1 MKRIVFFDIDRTL
14 TRGVSSGAYLA
25 NLLGHGKLMEEVEGA
40 YARGEIDNDE
50 VCSIDAAGY
59 AGHSAEE
66 LFAMLENMPLVDG
79 VARAVEAV
87 HAAGGEA
94 HIASLAWGV
103 VAAYLCERYGFDGY
117 VRSEL
122 EMEDD
127 VCTGG
132 VALALESEGKCAY
145 ARELC
150 TELGVDLDACAAIGD
165 SRSDIPLFQL
175 VGISVAFNATEE
187 AERAATH
194 VYRGPNIA
202 EALALVL

>member
-1 MKRIVFFDIDRTL
+1 MKRIVFFDIDGTL
-14 TRGVSSGAYLA
+14 TRGATSGAYLA
-25 NLLGHGKLMEEVEGA
+25 NLLGHGRAMEEAEAA

-50 VCSIDAAGY
+50 VCRIDAAGY
-59 AGHSAEE
+59 AGHSTEE
-66 LFAMLENMPLVDG
+66 LSGMLEDMPLVDG

-103 VAAYLCERYGFDGY
+103 VAAYLCKRYGFDGY
-117 VRSEL
+117 VASEL
-122 EMEDD
+122 EMEDG

-132 VALALESEGKCAY
+132 VALALEGEGKCAY

-150 TELGVDLDACAAIGD
+150 VSRGIDFDACIAIGD
-165 SRSDIPLFQL
+165 SRSDIPLFEL
-175 VGISVAFNATEE
+175 VGTSVAFNATGE

-194 VYRGPNIA
+194 VYRGTDIA
-202 EALALVL
+202 EALALAL

>member
-1 MKRIVFFDIDRTL
+1 MKRIVFFDIDGTL

-25 NLLGHGKLMEEVEGA
+25 NLLGHGKLMEEAEAA

-50 VCSIDAAGY
+50 VCRIDAAGY
-59 AGHSAEE
+59 AGRSTKE
-66 LFAMLENMPLVDG
+66 LFGMLEAMPFVDG

-94 HIASLAWGV
+94 HIASLTWGV

-117 VRSEL
+117 VGSEL
-122 EMEDD
+122 EVKDG

-150 TELGVDLDACAAIGD
+150 AARDVDLDACIAIGD
-165 SRSDIPLFQL
+165 SRSDIPLFEL
-175 VGISVAFNATEE
+175 VGTSIAFNANEE

-194 VYRGPNIA
+194 DYRGSDIA
-202 EALALVL
+202 EALALAF

>member
-1 MKRIVFFDIDRTL
+1 MRRIVFFDIDGTL

-25 NLLGHGKLMEEVEGA
+25 NLLGHGKLMEEAEAA

-50 VCSIDAAGY
+50 VCRIDAAGY
-59 AGHSAEE
+59 AGRSTEE
-66 LFAMLENMPLVDG
+66 LFGMLEAMPLVDG

-87 HAAGGEA
+87 HAAEGEA
-94 HIASLAWGV
+94 HIASLTWGV

-117 VRSEL
+117 VGSEL
-122 EMEDD
+122 EVKDG

-150 TELGVDLDACAAIGD
+150 AARGVDLDACIAIGD
-165 SRSDIPLFQL
+165 SRSDIPLFEL
-175 VGISVAFNATEE
+175 VGTSIAFNATEE

-194 VYRGPNIA
+194 AYRGSDIA
-202 EALALVL
+202 EALALAF